1 MYQKDTM
8 DQRFQEL
15 IRWLNESHS
24 VSADEVIP
32 ASSDASNRR
41 YYRFNWQGH
50 SYIVMDAPPDLEDCH
65 PFLHSQQQLYQ
76 VGVPVPEIFRSNPER
91 GFLLLTDFGSE
102 TFLNRVIN
110 KPQEAD
116 QWYLKALNTLI
127 PMQKNSQTNI
137 FPDYSEELLR
147 REVSLFPDW
156 YVAKERLITLSPHLS
171 DALNLSIQ
179 RIIEHI
185 IKQPKVWVHRDY
197 HSRNLMITDD
207 HLGVIDFQDA
217 VYGPITYDAVSLL
230 RDAYISWPEEQQ
242 LDWLIRYWQEL
253 KKEQLLVN
261 NDFSEFYRDFE
272 MMGIQRHLK
281 VVGIFARLAHR
292 DNKKGYLADIPRV
305 WGYLRA
311 AVSRYNELSPLMKV
325 LDFLEDKPDDIGYTF

>member
-1 MYQKDTM
+1 M
-8 DQRFQEL
+8 DLRFQEL
-15 IRWLNESHS
+15 ISWLNESHS
-24 VSADEVIP
+24 ISANEVIP

-41 YYRFNWQGH
+41 YYRFNWQGN
-50 SYIVMDAPPDLEDCH
+50 SFIVMDAPPDLEDCH
-65 PFLHSQQQLYQ
+65 PFLHVQQQLYQ
-76 VGVPVPEIFRSNPER
+76 VGVSVPEIFRSSLER

-102 TFLNRVIN
+102 TFLNRVTN
-110 KPQEAD
+110 KPQEANL
-116 QWYLKALNTLI
+116 WYVKALKALI
-127 PMQKNSQTNI
+127 PMQKNSLPKV
-137 FPDYSEELLR
+137 FPDYSEDLLR
-147 REVSLFPDW
+147 REMSLFRDW
-156 YVAKERLITLSPHLS
+156 YVAKEKQVTLSPHLS
-171 DALNLSIQ
+171 EALSLSIN
-179 RIIEHI
+179 RIVEHI
-185 IKQPKVWVHRDY
+185 KKQPKVWVHRDY
-197 HSRNLMITDD
+197 HSRNLMITKDN
-207 HLGVIDFQDA
+207 LGIIDFQDA

-230 RDAYISWPEEQQ
+230 RDAYIQWSEEQQ

-253 KKEQLLVN
+253 KKEQLLEN

-292 DNKKGYLADIPRV
+292 DNKQAYLQDIPRV